1 MMRREQGLLGVIL
14 VAAAGLYV
22 WLGQPGLPDQPF
34 ADRAADIAARDVN
47 DLTPDEFLTRLQGI
61 AQERPDLPDPHFY
74 IAMLLRDQGR
84 GDDAIRAFQAAL
96 RRDERHVGSLIG
108 LADTLVLQE
117 GGTFGPLAERLY
129 AQAWQIDAGQARA
142 GFLAGL
148 AAWQDSRP
156 DEAEQRWEAVI
167 AALPPDDPQRAQV
180 LDLMDTTRQ
189 AADGGQDA
197 QP

>member
-1 MMRREQGLLGVIL
+1 MMRREQGLLGVVL

-117 GGTFGPLAERLY
+117 GGTFVPLAERLY

-148 AAWQDSRP
+148 AAWQDGRQ
-156 DEAEQRWEAVI
+156 DEAEARWTAVEAGL
-167 AALPPDDPQRAQV
+167 AGDDPQLLQLQALIESTRNSSA
-180 LDLMDTTRQ
+180 LDPE
-189 AADGGQDA
+189 A